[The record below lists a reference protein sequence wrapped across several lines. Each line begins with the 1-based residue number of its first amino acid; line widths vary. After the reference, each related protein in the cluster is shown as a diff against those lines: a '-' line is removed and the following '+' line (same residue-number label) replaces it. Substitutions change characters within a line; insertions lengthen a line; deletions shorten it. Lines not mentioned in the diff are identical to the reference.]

1 MALTIWVK
9 FMITEKMKCR
19 NCKYEKPLNEFKK
32 STGYGH
38 RYDRDSICLECH
50 RKNYRQIYST
60 VSGRVGECWRR
71 MKHIL
76 LPSGMDRQTFLDTM
90 IPATEEFRKLYP
102 DASPSIK
109 LFQGKLVVYDTGK
122 GAKLNVSNCSAPVV
136 LPLSAEDRNFIASK
150 IVPKQMEEF
159 DQELDEIRKERDAIL
174 ATLNNK
180 QCGIKKG
187 YLYLLTNPAWP
198 GYIKIGKALDYKKRV
213 GGYQTGS
220 PFRDY
225 IIHYKSKVFD
235 DRAKAENLLE
245 KILEPAAVFPD
256 EDNEWYKQ
264 EVDKGIEIFKWVE
277 GQC

>member
-1 MALTIWVK
+1 
-9 FMITEKMKCR
+9 MITEKIKCR
-19 NCKYEKPLNEFKK
+19 NCGDEKLLNEFKK

-50 RKNYRQIYST
+50 RKNYRQLYST
-60 VSGRVGECWRR
+60 VLGRVKECWRR
-71 MKHIL
+71 MKHTL
-76 LPSGMDRQTFLDTM
+76 LSIGIDYQTFLNTM
-90 IPATEEFRKLYP
+90 VPAVEEFRKLYP

-122 GAKLNVSNCSAPVV
+122 GAKLNVSNCYDRPVV

-150 IVPKQMEEF
+150 IVPKQITEF

-174 ATLNNK
+174 ATLKNK

-198 GYIKIGKALDYKKRV
+198 GYFKVGKSLDYEERV
-213 GGYQTGS
+213 DSYQTGA

-225 IIHYKSKVFD
+225 KRHYKSKVFD
-235 DRAKAENLLE
+235 NRTKAENLL
-245 KILEPAAVFPD
+245 KSILQPAAVFQD
-256 EDNEWYKQ
+256 KKNEWYKL
-264 EVDKGIEIFKWVE
+264 EIDKGIEIFKWVE